1 MEISSNLNSV
11 PSQTEAL
18 LPQVGVQSRGAQA
31 VATDL
36 ISSANE
42 LEKMKAVALQL
53 TESDRSG
60 ALGSGAL
67 GKIHEFAQAAIN
79 AIVEFVNSLTVV
91 WEAPR
96 PVAVPQAPQPTQT
109 PVAAPPAVP
118 QGPEGQPPASQAPV
132 PLAPAAP
139 EDTVV
144 TTPEP
149 VVSAPAVA
157 TAPASLLP
165 SSARIFEFTNKSE
178 WHPGLFNQKA
188 YVDLRP
194 ELKGRVSS
202 IKILSPDGASIV
214 ATGKLERV
222 GSDGRPRF
230 RFDRPAASIPQGAII
245 MANLTNNDGVRYIEL
260 DRPSRAF
267 RW

>member
-1 MEISSNLNSV
+1 
-11 PSQTEAL
+11 
-18 LPQVGVQSRGAQA
+18 
-31 VATDL
+31 
-36 ISSANE
+36 
-42 LEKMKAVALQL
+42 
-53 TESDRSG
+53 
-60 ALGSGAL
+60 
-67 GKIHEFAQAAIN
+67 
-79 AIVEFVNSLTVV
+79 
-91 WEAPR
+91 
-96 PVAVPQAPQPTQT
+96 
-109 PVAAPPAVP
+109 
-118 QGPEGQPPASQAPV
+118 
-132 PLAPAAP
+132 
-139 EDTVV
+139 
-144 TTPEP
+144 
-149 VVSAPAVA
+149 
-157 TAPASLLP
+157 
-165 SSARIFEFTNKSE
+165 
-178 WHPGLFNQKA
+178 LFNQKA